1 MTVAPQKKLLT
12 EEYSKITGAGYTD
25 DARMQTPQAPQV
37 DLCTEFMDTLDS
49 WGSFFIL
56 ARGYE
61 YDINNS
67 ISS

>member
-1 MTVAPQKKLLT
+1 MH
-12 EEYSKITGAGYTD
+12 
-25 DARMQTPQAPQV
+25 ARRHLRYLKWT
-37 DLCTEFMDTLDS
+37 LCTEFMDALDS

-56 ARGYE
+56 AQGYE